1 MKKSFY
7 ALTLAAFSLP
17 AIAQDA
23 QLAEQ
28 PVVAQDPQAI
38 EQPAFE
44 DAVAN
49 QEQSPGDQQE
59 SAAQSELTSSADQEA
74 TASFE
79 QPATEEA
86 TASFEQHGSEEF
98 VTADGEF
105 STELAG
111 TEHAGN
117 SARGTLNRRLAIGGG
132 VAAGVLLYSV
142 LSNDD
147 GGNGSAPVAPGPTG
161 TH

>member
-23 QLAEQ
+23 PLSEQ
-28 PVVAQDPQAI
+28 TAVAQDPQTI

-44 DAVAN
+44 HAVATH
-49 QEQSPGDQQE
+49 EQSPGEQQE
-59 SAAQSELTSSADQEA
+59 AAPQDEPTSPANEEA
-74 TASFE
+74 TASIE
-79 QPATEEA
+79 EHTTEEA
-86 TASFEQHGSEEF
+86 TASFEQHGSEELA
-98 VTADGEF
+98 TAEEEF

-111 TEHAGN
+111 SEQAGN

-132 VAAGVLLYSV
+132 VAAGVLLYSL

-147 GGNGSAPVAPGPTG
+147 GGNGSAPLTPGPTG